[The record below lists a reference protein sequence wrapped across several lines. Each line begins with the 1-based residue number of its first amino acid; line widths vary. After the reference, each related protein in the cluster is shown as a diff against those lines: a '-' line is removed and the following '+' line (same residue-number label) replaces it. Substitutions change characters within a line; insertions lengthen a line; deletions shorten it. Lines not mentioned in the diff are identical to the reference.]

1 MEKPW
6 SSATVLPLERS
17 LKRPGATER
26 EGAHAADRSEQDREQ
41 DHVKHDATGRT
52 PPAAAMSVDHTEHDP
67 TLVPETLVIATL
79 AHDDL
84 AARRI
89 DGALV
94 AAEMAVQTR
103 WRNGSDID
111 PVRAGV
117 PDVLVVVFGRG
128 VTARDQQMRRL
139 RRMFPEVLMVAVMPE
154 DSRRGIRR
162 AVEAGANG
170 VVFEVDLED
179 TLAVTVRAIAAGQIA
194 VPAAR
199 RHEVDRPT
207 LSSREKQVI
216 GMVVTGKSNKAIA
229 GELFLAEST
238 VKCHLSSAFAKLG
251 VRSRNEAADLVLQ
264 SGAELGF
271 SMVLAPSAYATT
283 EGSDM
288 STTQKLALKGELV

>member
-1 MEKPW
+1 
-6 SSATVLPLERS
+6 
-17 LKRPGATER
+17 
-26 EGAHAADRSEQDREQ
+26 
-41 DHVKHDATGRT
+41 
-52 PPAAAMSVDHTEHDP
+52 MSVDHVDP
-67 TLVPETLVIATL
+67 EGPPMQAPLRIAVL
-79 AHDDL
+79 APDDL

-94 AAEMAVQTR
+94 AAGMVVATR
-103 WRNGSDID
+103 WRNGGDVGD
-111 PVRAGV
+111 GAPAAA

-139 RRMFPEVLMVAVMPE
+139 RRHLPDVHMVAVMPE

-170 VVFEVDLED
+170 VVFESNLE
-179 TLAVTVRAIAAGQIA
+179 TSLAVTVRAIVAGQIA
-194 VPAAR
+194 VPATR
-199 RHEVDRPT
+199 RHDVDRPT

-216 GMVVTGKSNKAIA
+216 GLVVSGKSNKAIA

-271 SMVLAPSAYATT
+271 SMVLAPGAYATT
-283 EGSDM
+283 EGSEHM
-288 STTQKLALKGELV
+288 TSTQSKQGLRGELV